1 MASGLSLPSGRHHS
15 LGGFLIGLAKAI
27 PPEGSVMQFE
37 GISFTVEAATDQ
49 AVQEVRVKW

>member
-49 AVQEVRVKW
+49 AVQEVRVKR